1 MTRKKMSNM
10 SDSSFYKFQKKVQE
24 KMQKFTAD
32 TDREVRLKSLKQRF
46 SENTGKSK
54 LTLWQKIKGYFYVKK
69 I

>member
-1 MTRKKMSNM
+1 MSNM

-32 TDREVRLKSLKQRF
+32 TEREVTEKSLKQRF
-46 SENTGKSK
+46 ERSINKPTIS
-54 LTLWQKIKGYFYVKK
+54 LWQRIREYFNVKK

>member
-46 SENTGKSK
+46 SGHARKPK
-54 LTLWQKIKGYFYVKK
+54 LTLWQKIKGYFNVKK